1 MKIDRDKLNTLL
13 RSGLHPTINTRKKLA
28 AEMGLDPTSITRWFA
43 VRDRLGNPR
52 FPVIPDR
59 HVARILEIFN
69 AQPQWLS
76 LDNDAFRQQ
85 CFESA
90 VELTKNAELSEQEK
104 ALRLKRIE
112 QRRLDID
119 DYLLDERNWLSWKF
133 GLLVLLGVGI
143 VFTIIYAQSTDSI
156 GDASQDAITPWTA
169 TKHYH
174 SSAYDLIEEE
184 KCWQGFSDTIGD
196 YDEPDPADPCH
207 YAKLMNRALVQLQ
220 AENSKVSSTAMNDYE
235 SLNAQHDYLLFLS
248 EKLDQRRL
256 KQQIVLNLELSKSE
270 IRRNNLNEA
279 KKYLKLAFN
288 AKNQLKHLSPIL
300 AQELADLSTALAD
313 K

>member
-13 RSGLHPTINTRKKLA
+13 RSGLHPEINTRKKLA

-59 HVARILEIFN
+59 HVSRILEIFN

-76 LDNDAFRQQ
+76 LDNEAFRQQ
-85 CFESA
+85 CFETA
-90 VELTKNAELSEQEK
+90 VELTKKAELSEHEK

-119 DYLLDERNWLSWKF
+119 DYLLDERSSLSWKF
-133 GLLVLLGVGI
+133 GLLVLFGMAV
-143 VFTIIYAQSTDSI
+143 VFTAIYFQRSNSAADMT
-156 GDASQDAITPWTA
+156 QDAITPWTT
-169 TKHYH
+169 TKLNH
-174 SSAYDLIEEE
+174 SSIFDVIEEE
-184 KCWQGFSDTIGD
+184 KCWQGFSDLAGD

-207 YAKLMNRALVQLQ
+207 YAKLMNRALIQLQ
-220 AENSKVSSTAMNDYE
+220 ADNSNAKLAVKKDFE

-256 KQQIVLNLELSKSE
+256 KQRVILNLELSKSE
-270 IRRNNLNEA
+270 FRRNNFGQAKTYLN
-279 KKYLKLAFN
+279 LALSAQN
-288 AKNQLKHLSPIL
+288 KLKHKSPIL
-300 AQELADLSTALAD
+300 AQKLAEFSSILTD